1 MKFGVGAAART
12 APEEA
17 SVCACT
23 VTGVR
28 VIFASEHYEAGFF
41 WGGARKWANGQ
52 KIRANQIPEI

>member
-23 VTGVR
+23 VGVR